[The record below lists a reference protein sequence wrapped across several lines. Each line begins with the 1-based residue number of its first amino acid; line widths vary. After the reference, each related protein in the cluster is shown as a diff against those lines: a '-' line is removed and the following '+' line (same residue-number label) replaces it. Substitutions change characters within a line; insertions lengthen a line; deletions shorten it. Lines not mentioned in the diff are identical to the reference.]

1 MYNVMTILETYRF
14 MDKTISHSGKEKA
27 SNNPM
32 EMGQKDKL
40 TGKLTPHTIQT
51 MASLTKFTV
60 EFKRVS

>member
-14 MDKTISHSGKEKA
+14 MGKTISHSGKERA

-40 TGKLTPHTIQT
+40 TGKLTPHTIQI

>member
-14 MDKTISHSGKEKA
+14 MGKTISLSGKERA